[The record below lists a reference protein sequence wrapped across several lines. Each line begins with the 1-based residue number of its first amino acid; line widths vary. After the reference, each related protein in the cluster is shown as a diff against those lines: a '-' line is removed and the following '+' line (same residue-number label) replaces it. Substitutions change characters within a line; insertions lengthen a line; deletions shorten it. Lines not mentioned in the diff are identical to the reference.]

1 MHESLETSN
10 VGYLIEGRRSGFS
23 SAVAPQPTFTLIAD
37 FSRGLCRVNK
47 RHSRSASLDIDNRKD
62 LALVGATTAPTTT
75 IPGDRAAIS
84 ELPLAEAFRYMRAGC
99 SPDCKERDRRPVSV
113 IRPSK
118 IRDLGRSCVIA
129 SEAAIRP
136 PEKGRQNLPRTNLP
150 DHRRI
155 TGSPKAILARPRTS

>member
-62 LALVGATTAPTTT
+62 LALVGAPTAPTTT

-84 ELPLAEAFRYMRAGC
+84 ELPLAEAFR
-99 SPDCKERDRRPVSV
+99 
-113 IRPSK
+113 
-118 IRDLGRSCVIA
+118 
-129 SEAAIRP
+129 
-136 PEKGRQNLPRTNLP
+136 
-150 DHRRI
+150 
-155 TGSPKAILARPRTS
+155 